1 MDKLKILV
9 ACHKPWKVY
18 QDDIYT
24 PIHVGRAVSKYE
36 KAGYSKATKAR
47 LDSQKLQELGWKASF
62 SIQKGVDRTIK
73 VLTEIK

>member
-1 MDKLKILV
+1 MKRHYLLIDCSFIRDKNWCESAL
-9 ACHKPWKVY
+9 A
-18 QDDIYT
+18 
-24 PIHVGRAVSKYE
+24 
-36 KAGYSKATKAR
+36 YSKATKAR